1 MISLLH
7 EILNTIRQNKMR
19 TFLTGFA
26 VAWGIFMLIV
36 LLGSGNGLKN
46 GFNSNFGD
54 RLMNVVQVSSWRTS
68 IPYGGFQ
75 TGRRINLD
83 DRDIKFTTD
92 EFGNYINFVIGNI
105 NLGSKNISYGTEYL
119 SSSMSGVSP
128 NRIIVDG
135 AKIAQ
140 GNGRFINEL
149 DIREKRKTIVISQRA
164 KEILFKDQ
172 PAVGKTVNVSG
183 IIYTVVGVYYMED
196 RQNVT
201 TSYIPISTAQIIY
214 NRGINLSNLAFT
226 LNENISDKETNDEF
240 MTSYR
245 NRIAQRH
252 QVSPEDDNAIWYW
265 NRFEDYLQMATVS
278 KYINIAVW
286 IIGIF
291 TLLSGIVG
299 VSNIMLIT
307 VRERTREF
315 GIRKSIGASPWSILK
330 LVIVESIFITTVFG
344 YIGLVCGV
352 GITEFASQ
360 FFEPSS
366 AGRDSFN
373 AFLNPTVDI
382 NVAIQATL
390 LLIIAGTVAGFFP
403 ALKAVRIK
411 TIEALNNK

>member
-1 MISLLH
+1 MISLFY

-46 GFNSNFGD
+46 GFSSNFGN
-54 RLMNVVQVSSWRTS
+54 RLMNVVQVSSWRTQ
-68 IPYGGFQ
+68 IPYAGFQ
-75 TGRRINLD
+75 TGRRISLD
-83 DRDIKFTTD
+83 DRDIKMTSD
-92 EFGNYINFVIGNI
+92 EYGNYINFVIGNI
-105 NLGSKNISYGTEYL
+105 NLGSKTISNGAEYL

-135 AKIAQ
+135 AKIEQ
-140 GNGRFINEL
+140 GNGRFINDL
-149 DIREKRKTIVISQRA
+149 DIREKRKTVVISQRA
-164 KEILFKDQ
+164 KEILFDDQ
-172 PAVGKTVNVSG
+172 PAVGKTVNVDG
-183 IIYTVVGVYYMED
+183 IIYTVVGVYYLEN
-196 RQNVT
+196 RQDVT
-201 TSYIPISTAQIIY
+201 TSYIPISTAKIIY
-214 NRGINLSNLAFT
+214 NRGINLSNFAFT
-226 LNENISDKETNDEF
+226 LNENIYDKETNDEF
-240 MTSYR
+240 MNNYR
-245 NRIAQRH
+245 KRIAQMH

-291 TLLSGIVG
+291 TLFSGIVG

-315 GIRKSIGASPWSILK
+315 GIRKSIGASPLSILK
-330 LVIVESIFITTVFG
+330 LVIVESIFITTIFG

-352 GITEFASQ
+352 GVTEFASQ
-360 FFEPSS
+360 FFEPAA

-373 AFLNPTVDI
+373 AFLNPTVDM
-382 NVAIQATL
+382 NVAVQATL

-403 ALKAVRIK
+403 ALKAVKIK

>member
-1 MISLLH
+1 
-7 EILNTIRQNKMR
+7 MR